1 MRKHGKETRTGK
13 AKRDFSTPETSPR
26 KSHHRPED
34 QFHVR
39 YFIPMWL
46 WAVPGVVA

>member
-1 MRKHGKETRTGK
+1 MKTRKKDTR
-13 AKRDFSTPETSPR
+13 KRNFTTPETSPR

-46 WAVPGVVA
+46 WTVPGRVA